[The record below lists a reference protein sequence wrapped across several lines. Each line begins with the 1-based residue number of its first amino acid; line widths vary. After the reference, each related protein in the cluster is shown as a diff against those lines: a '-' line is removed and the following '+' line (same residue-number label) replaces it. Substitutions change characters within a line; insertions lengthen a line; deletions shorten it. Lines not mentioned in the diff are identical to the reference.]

1 MKRHTRLSSVCTV
14 FLALQWVALAV
25 TQQTPMPDKKA
36 EAFRLLYD
44 RHATSLLAF
53 ASSRFRH
60 RAEDLC
66 QNAWMEAFKHGW
78 SPADNVRAWL
88 FRVVVNRGISELRR
102 ERSVSLDGVAEPPAM
117 SANPAE
123 AMVHDERLRRL
134 QLCREKLQQQKP
146 EWCSVIEAFL
156 DGEPPASA
164 ADRLGITRAN
174 FDQRKSRAL
183 DALAKCAG
191 SETRGRDL
199 P

>member
-1 MKRHTRLSSVCTV
+1 MMPAADWTDAQLASV
-14 FLALQWVALAV
+14 L
-25 TQQTPMPDKKA
+25 TQPDKKGD
-36 EAFRLLYD
+36 AFRLLHD
-44 RHATSLLAF
+44 RHGASLLSF
-53 ASSRFRH
+53 AISRFRH

-78 SPADNVRAWL
+78 SPTDNVRAWL
-88 FRVVVNRGISELRR
+88 FRVVMNRGISEIRR

-123 AMVHDERLRRL
+123 AIMNDERLSILR
-134 QLCREKLQQQKP
+134 LCREKLQQQKA
-146 EWCSVIEAFL
+146 EWFDVIQAFL